1 MQRYRAQIRE
11 YRGKLKA
18 LRKESRE
25 KLAACR
31 TAKQRAK
38 RQISY
43 RKRIA
48 RAKRRTEAAKERL
61 QRALLAQDKLRAKTL
76 VASRKRTWNL
86 TTSLKSYIDPRVF
99 YRWGRSVEYDVLERY
114 YSKTLRLKFS
124 WVRESDGQDDQS

>member
-1 MQRYRAQIRE
+1 MQRYRTQIKE

-18 LRKESRE
+18 LRKEVRE
-25 KLAACR
+25 KLAASR
-31 TAKQRAK
+31 TPKQREK

-43 RKRIA
+43 RKRIVRA
-48 RAKRRTEAAKERL
+48 RRRIATAQERL

-114 YSKTLRLKFS
+114 YSKALRQKFS
-124 WVRESDGQDDQS
+124 WVREADGQDGQS